1 MDIRL
6 FALDLDGTILVD
18 PHKLDEELSEILKLL
33 SLKGDIILF
42 NTGRTFAYSRHIF
55 KRLDFT
61 FYSGFSNGVALA
73 SFPSREIIYE
83 ASLPAELLF
92 ETRRLF
98 KKHRIDPIFQGGMRN
113 NDTTVFESLQYPSK
127 ELLEIFGEESDRRIE
142 VESLDRDNIRD
153 FVSVFGCSKNR
164 SGIMDLS
171 EELNT
176 IEGLY
181 SVAFIHSYNEESY
194 WITVSSDSMN
204 KGVPVRKIADRY
216 GLGKSRIYAFGN
228 DRNDLPMLLE
238 AGHPVSVADAPE
250 EVRSMAEEIVETPDR
265 GGVLNYLKA
274 LI

>member
-1 MDIRL
+1 M
-6 FALDLDGTILVD
+6 
-18 PHKLDEELSEILKLL
+18 
-33 SLKGDIILF
+33 
-42 NTGRTFAYSRHIF
+42 
-55 KRLDFT
+55 
-61 FYSGFSNGVALA
+61 A

-113 NDTTVFESLQYPSK
+113 NDITVFEPLRYPSK
-127 ELLEIFGEESDRRIE
+127 ELLEIFGEDSNRRLE
-142 VESLDRDNIRD
+142 VESLDKDNTRD

-164 SGIMDLS
+164 TGIMALS

-194 WITVSSDSMN
+194 WITVSAESIN
-204 KGVPVRKIADRY
+204 KGVPVRKIAARY
-216 GLGKSRIYAFGN
+216 GLEKSRIYAFGN
-228 DRNDLPMLLE
+228 DRNDVPMLRE

-250 EVRSMAEEIVETPDR
+250 EVISIAEEIVETPDKQ
-265 GGVLNYLKA
+265 GVLNYLLVSNRSSA
-274 LI
+274 GSEAS